1 MDENKNKRKPLDWH
15 SIEWHVITL
24 YLLVAVIATIGAGLM
39 YLSIYALTGSVV
51 LAVFAPAFSEVGAI
65 AWKVANERPASS
77 EKQEDYSRW
86 MTWVH
91 VIASGLFLFLNMIRE
106 VVEYVGYKIDG
117 IMWGIVAA
125 IAIVGMFD
133 LIFFLLWREHDDDL
147 DSARNH
153 AREMRRVNDKV
164 KDAKRR
170 SLLAAEQ
177 ARAEAYAAYW
187 QANAA
192 SQAKRH
198 GEIEAERE
206 IVTKY
211 GDGHPNP
218 RRGQ

>member
-1 MDENKNKRKPLDWH
+1 MDENKNKRKRPDWH
-15 SIEWHVITL
+15 IDWHIVIL
-24 YLLVAVIATIGAGLM
+24 YVLVAVIATIGAGLM
-39 YLSIYALTGSVV
+39 YLSIFALTGSIV
-51 LAVFAPAFSEVGAI
+51 LAVFAPAFSEAGAI
-65 AWKVANERPASS
+65 AWKIANERPGSS

-91 VIASGLFLFLNMIRE
+91 VIASGLFLFMNMIRE
-106 VVEYVGYKIDG
+106 MVEYVGYKIDG

-125 IAIVGMFD
+125 IAVVGMLD

-147 DSARNH
+147 DSARTH
-153 AREMRRVNDKV
+153 AREMRKVNDEV
-164 KDAKRR
+164 RDAKRR

-177 ARAEAYAAYW
+177 AKARAIAEYW
-187 QANAA
+187 QQNAA
-192 SQAKRH
+192 AQAKRK

-206 IVTKY
+206 IASKY